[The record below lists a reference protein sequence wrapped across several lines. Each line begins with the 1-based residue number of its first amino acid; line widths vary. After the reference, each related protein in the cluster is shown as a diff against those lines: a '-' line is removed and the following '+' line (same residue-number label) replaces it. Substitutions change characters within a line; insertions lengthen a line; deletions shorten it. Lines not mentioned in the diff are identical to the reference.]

1 MYRVLIIFFT
11 ITFSTFIKADVLTVQ
26 QNLLKYKV
34 EYSNELL
41 HLNGEGIDLKFIA
54 KKCNEDMIKETVV
67 LIKNQLKYNFLPIL
81 PTGGLRITQG
91 KVENYEDK
99 DSLRGRF
106 FANLPNLFKQLVIE
120 EQLNCKK

>member
-11 ITFSTFIKADVLTVQ
+11 FIWSSVAIADVLTVQ

-34 EYSNELL
+34 EYSDELL
-41 HLNGEGIDLKFIA
+41 HLTGEGIDLKFNS
-54 KKCNEDMIKETVV
+54 KKCNEEMIKQTVI
-67 LIKNQLKYNFLPIL
+67 LIKNQLKYNFLPVL

-91 KVENYEDK
+91 RVENYEDK